1 MEKLE
6 GNIKRSVC
14 ISKRGF
20 MLKYYPLSQHYAQ
33 FLIVPIM
40 LAWIFDVGLVAKL
53 SLIIS
58 YIVS

>member
-1 MEKLE
+1 
-6 GNIKRSVC
+6 
-14 ISKRGF
+14 

-58 YIVS
+58 YNNIIIM